1 MKTLIYVVGLALFSF
16 FTDFSSSS
24 GFEGIFSPILSGLLL
39 ILLVGKVTSSFGGSG
54 NYTAERMVMAEA
66 FSAIQEGMVAAMV
79 EMAEV
84 VNASNHICYQP
95 RNSCIAFY

>member
-54 NYTAERMVMAEA
+54 NYTGKTNGDGGG
-66 FSAIQEGMVAAMV
+66 FFG
-79 EMAEV
+79 
-84 VNASNHICYQP
+84 
-95 RNSCIAFY
+95 NSGGDGGCNGGDGGSC